1 MFFILISESGLE
13 HSIKNGMKYKQGVIK
28 FTVKQLLQL
37 LLPLLIYFTAEFNP
51 VLCSVKVCGLPHI
64 LQTPEN
70 MSLAV
75 GDTARFLCTVDMTC
89 MVSYVEWYKHNDN
102 GETNGHAGLSV
113 DSNFVML
120 YIV

>member
-1 MFFILISESGLE
+1 
-13 HSIKNGMKYKQGVIK
+13 MKYKQGVIK

-37 LLPLLIYFTAEFNP
+37 LLPLLIFFTAEFNP

-102 GETNGHAGLSV
+102 GETNGNCYAGLSV
-113 DSNFVML
+113 DSDIVIV
-120 YIV
+120 YIGYQAPTECVQRVWCC